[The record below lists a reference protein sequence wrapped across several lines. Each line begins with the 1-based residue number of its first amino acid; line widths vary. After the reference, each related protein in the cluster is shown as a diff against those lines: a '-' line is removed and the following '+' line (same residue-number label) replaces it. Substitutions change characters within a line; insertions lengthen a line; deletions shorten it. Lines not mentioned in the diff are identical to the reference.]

1 MPIRSRVFKRY
12 VLSYFSVV
20 LAVCMA
26 MGLALVRAASGQL
39 RQAETE
45 VYQARLAQ
53 TGDYIERQ
61 LSAMEDIRLD
71 VKTRLQF
78 QPFYLTRQKTNE
90 FELLDAFAR
99 YASFSPWIE
108 EYYLWYQDAG
118 RVFSTRSAYSERV
131 FFQQIMN
138 GLPPE

>member
-26 MGLALVRAASGQL
+26 MGLALVRVASDQL

-53 TGDYIERQ
+53 TADYIERQ
-61 LSAMEDIRLD
+61 LSTM
-71 VKTRLQF
+71 
-78 QPFYLTRQKTNE
+78 
-90 FELLDAFAR
+90 
-99 YASFSPWIE
+99 
-108 EYYLWYQDAG
+108 
-118 RVFSTRSAYSERV
+118 
-131 FFQQIMN
+131 
-138 GLPPE
+138 

>member
-1 MPIRSRVFKRY
+1 MPIRSRLFKRY

-78 QPFYLTRQKTNE
+78 QPFSSPGRRPTNLSCWTLLPGTPAFRRGLRNIICGIRTRAG
-90 FELLDAFAR
+90 FSAR
-99 YASFSPWIE
+99 EAPIPSASSSSR
-108 EYYLWYQDAG
+108 L
-118 RVFSTRSAYSERV
+118 
-131 FFQQIMN
+131 
-138 GLPPE
+138 